1 MNLIE
6 QYKLLHSKNAGYGR
20 SATCLSE
27 IQTLCRTRGYKN
39 LIDYGCGKGL
49 LADKLEPEFSVQ
61 RYDPA
66 TFPTPPVPADLVIC
80 MDVME
85 HLCIDNHDGEMSYY
99 KHVLRH
105 QSRLSENLFANISC
119 RPAVHRLP
127 NGMNCHTLVRS
138 PEWWLDQ
145 IKPYFKILGHRF
157 NHENQNLV
165 LWT

>member
-6 QYKLLHSKNAGYGR
+6 QYKILHAKSPGYGR
-20 SATCLSE
+20 AATCLGE
-27 IQTLCRTRGYKN
+27 IRTLCRERGYKTI
-39 LIDYGCGKGL
+39 IDYGCGKGL

-66 TFPTPPVPADLVIC
+66 TFPDLPEPADFIVC

-85 HLCIDNHDGEMSYY
+85 HLEASMHASSISDYER
-99 KHVLRH
+99 VLQH
-105 QSRLSENLFANISC
+105 QASLSENIFYNISC
-119 RPAVHRLP
+119 RPAVHKLP

-138 PEWWLDQ
+138 PEWWMEE
-145 IKPYFKILGHRF
+145 IKKYFKIKGSRF
-157 NHENQNLV
+157 HHENQNLI